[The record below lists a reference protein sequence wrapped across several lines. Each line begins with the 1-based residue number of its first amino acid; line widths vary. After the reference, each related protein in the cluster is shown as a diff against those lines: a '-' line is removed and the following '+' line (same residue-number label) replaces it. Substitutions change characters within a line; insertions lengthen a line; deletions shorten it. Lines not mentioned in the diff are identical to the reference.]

1 MYSLLGVL
9 LEEWCRIDGNDV
21 ITLVG
26 VVRNGI
32 SVGTVGGRPGLNLG
46 MVFTTF
52 LLRPPIRIHLHV
64 YCLILLFKSA
74 KSNTPN
80 MKMNS
85 TMTLCN

>member
-52 LLRPPIRIHLHV
+52 LLRPRLEFIYIVLYCYSNLQKATHPI
-64 YCLILLFKSA
+64 
-74 KSNTPN
+74 
-80 MKMNS
+80 
-85 TMTLCN
+85 